1 MALHR
6 SGREPTAME
15 LKAFADR
22 LEAHSLRLTKEI
34 ADMTPEEQRTDN
46 AIKLLSMQQERM
58 SDDIKEISRTLSRVA
73 DALSNLAVLEQKHTD
88 SMDAIIR
95 AHKRIDTL
103 ENSFRTG
110 EKVFTEKL
118 QSIEIHLAK
127 NVWIERVIALVV
139 AGIIGLW
146 VKGGL

>member
-15 LKAFADR
+15 LKAFADG

-58 SDDIKEISRTLSRVA
+58 SDDIKEISKTLSRVA

-95 AHKRIDTL
+95 AHKRLDTL
-103 ENSFRTG
+103 ENNFREG
-110 EKVFTEKL
+110 EKEYTAKL
-118 QSIEIHLAK
+118 QHIEIHLAK
-127 NVWIERVIALVV
+127 NVWIERVIGLVV

>member
-1 MALHR
+1 
-6 SGREPTAME
+6 
-15 LKAFADR
+15 
-22 LEAHSLRLTKEI
+22 
-34 ADMTPEEQRTDN
+34 MTPEEQRTDN

-103 ENSFRTG
+103 ENSFRNG

-127 NVWIERVIALVV
+127 NVWIERVIALVI

>member
-6 SGREPTAME
+6 TGREPTAFE

-22 LEAHSLRLTKEI
+22 LELALLRMTKER
-34 ADMTPEEQRTDN
+34 AAMTDDEKQNN
-46 AIKLLSMQQERM
+46 AIRLLSMQQERM

-73 DALSNLAVLEQKHTD
+73 DALSDLAVLEQKHTD

-95 AHKRIDTL
+95 AHKRIDGL
-103 ENSFRTG
+103 EVAWKLG
-110 EKVFTEKL
+110 EKEYTKKL
-118 QSIEIHLAK
+118 QDIEIHLAK
-127 NVWIERVIALVV
+127 NVWIERVIGLIV
-139 AGIIGLW
+139 AGVIALW

>member
-6 SGREPTAME
+6 TGREPTAFE

-22 LEAHSLRLTKEI
+22 LEATLLRMTKER
-34 ADMTPEEQRTDN
+34 AAMTDDEKQNN
-46 AIKLLSMQQERM
+46 AIRLLSMQQERM

-73 DALSNLAVLEQKHTD
+73 DALSDLAVLEQKHTD

-95 AHKRIDTL
+95 AHKRIDGL
-103 ENSFRTG
+103 EVAWKLG
-110 EKVFTEKL
+110 EKEYTKKL
-118 QSIEIHLAK
+118 QDIEIHLAK
-127 NVWIERVIALVV
+127 NVWIERVIGLIV
-139 AGIIGLW
+139 AGVIALW